1 MAGRTLSSSFL
12 PLCLL
17 LSCFALPPQDDA
29 RNLSRQLNGLF
40 GGNGIWLDVQKPTEN
55 PWNPGTFFPS
65 HTAHFSSDSLARLGL
80 LVQQLAPN
88 AADFPALSTAPGFT
102 YIFNPEL
109 DEFERS
115 SNSLASVFVERPRT
129 IGAGRFALGVS
140 YAFVDF
146 QELDGE
152 DLDGLNFSLAHGDC
166 CQASGAGAP
175 GEGFPSHGDPIFE
188 KDTADIIF
196 EKFSL
201 ESHVMSFF
209 GTYGISERWDINFLL
224 PVIFTS
230 LDVRAL
236 ARLNYEASSEAFG
249 HGIHFFDNEAGI
261 TLATDHIDSNKAG
274 VGDLLLRTKYHLVQ
288 YAEFN
293 AAAGLAL
300 RLPTGDEDNF
310 QGLGDTIVS
319 PFFGA
324 SYEYDRFHLHMSGGI
339 DINSENLDRSRARY
353 GLGASYHVIEE
364 LALIVDIIGSSQLA
378 TDKLS
383 VEIAQHR
390 NDPVTGEI
398 FELEPVTQ
406 TAGLRTDIID
416 LAIGFKFV
424 PFDSFALFAQF
435 LVPLNDDGLRTD
447 FIPMGGLELSF

>member
-1 MAGRTLSSSFL
+1 MSGKLISLRLL
-12 PLCLL
+12 PLFIL
-17 LSCFALPPQDDA
+17 LSWVVLPTQVDA
-29 RNLSRQLNGLF
+29 RSLSHRLNGLF
-40 GGNGIWLDVQKPTEN
+40 GGNGVWLDVQEPTEN
-55 PWNPGTFFPS
+55 PFRPGTFFPS
-65 HTAHFSSDSLARLGL
+65 HTAHFSSDSLARLSL

-88 AADFPALSTAPGFT
+88 AADFPALSTVPGFT
-102 YIFNPEL
+102 YAFNPEL

-115 SNSLASVFVERPRT
+115 SNSLGSVFVERPRT

-152 DLDGLNFSLAHGDC
+152 DLDGLSFNLTHGDC
-166 CQASGAGAP
+166 CPGSAVGED

-196 EKFSL
+196 ENFSL
-201 ESHVMSFF
+201 ESHVASFF

-224 PVIFTS
+224 PVVSTS

-236 ARLNYEASSEAFG
+236 ARLNNEASSKAFG
-249 HGIHFFDNEAGI
+249 RGIHYFDNEAGV
-261 TLATDHIDSNKAG
+261 TLANDYIDSNKAG
-274 VGDLLLRTKYHLVQ
+274 IGDLLLRTKYHLVQ

-300 RLPTGDEDNF
+300 RLPTGDEDDF
-310 QGLGDTIVS
+310 QGLGDTVVS

-324 SYEYDRFHLHMSGGI
+324 SYEYDKFHVHVSGGI
-339 DINSENLDRSRARY
+339 DINGDDLDRSRVRY

-364 LALIVDIIGSSQLA
+364 LAFIVDIIGSSQLA

-383 VEIAQHR
+383 VEIRRHR

-416 LAIGFKFV
+416 LAIGFKAA
-424 PFDSFALFAQF
+424 PFDSFTLFAQF
-435 LVPLNDDGLRTD
+435 LVPLNNDGLRTD
-447 FIPMGGLELSF
+447 FIPMGGLEFSF